1 MVLCRNLT
9 NLHLQGQLPLDATVW
24 GGLDTLEVID
34 VSGNNVTGYVPPQI
48 MEVGALQNLS
58 LANNGLQGPLPASVG
73 ASMVS
78 MSTRSNQ
85 LTGGRC
91 CLNLNEA
98 GAWSRV
104 RSLGVGL
111 GGSIA
116 PERKA
121 GHECL
126 PGAN

>member
-1 MVLCRNLT
+1 MVPCRNLT

-24 GGLDTLEVID
+24 GSLDTLEVID

-58 LANNGLQGPLPASVG
+58 LANNGLQGPLPGSMG

-85 LTGGRC
+85 LTGGGPSKSHRRT
-91 CLNLNEA
+91 
-98 GAWSRV
+98 SM
-104 RSLGVGL
+104 
-111 GGSIA
+111 
-116 PERKA
+116 
-121 GHECL
+121 
-126 PGAN
+126 